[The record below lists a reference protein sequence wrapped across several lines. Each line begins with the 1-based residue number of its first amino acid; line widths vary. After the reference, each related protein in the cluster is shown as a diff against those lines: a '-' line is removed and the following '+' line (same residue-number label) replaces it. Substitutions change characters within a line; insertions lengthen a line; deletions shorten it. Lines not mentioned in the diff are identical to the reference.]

1 MRKRKIR
8 SFDGRRYL
16 LLMVIVAVFCALF
29 LRAVQLQLLHAD
41 FYHQAGS
48 ERHLRTVAI
57 PAHRGSITDR
67 YGEALAI
74 STPVYSIWAHP
85 QTALANPDTIA
96 HAAKVLGINRKQ
108 LTKKLRVRKD
118 KQFVYLRRHVFPN
131 VVQELKQ
138 HNTPGIAT
146 VREYRRY
153 YPDGEISSHIVGLT
167 NIDDQGIEGI
177 EFAYD
182 EWLKGV
188 PGKKRVLR
196 DGNGTVISD
205 IELIQE
211 PHHGKTL
218 QLSIDK
224 RIQYSTYRELKRT
237 IALHEAQAGSVVIL
251 SVDTG
256 EVLAMANLPSFNP
269 NDRIDA
275 KYEAIRNRAITDVF
289 EPGSTIKPFLIAAAL
304 DSGAVKVN
312 SRINT
317 SPGYFNVRGLQ
328 VSDNKNHGVMDIR
341 AILAKSSNVGA
352 VRVALKMSEE
362 EVWNQYQAVGF
373 GQLTGSGFPGE
384 RAGKLDN
391 YTQWNEA
398 QRATLAYGY
407 GISGTTL
414 QLARAYSVIAR
425 DGVLLPT
432 SFIANTKAVQG
443 YRVMSA
449 NTAKHI
455 RKMLHY
461 VVSKQGTAHRAMME
475 SYTAAGKTGTS
486 RKLDNG
492 TYLDDQHVSLFAGMA
507 PAKNPRIVVVV
518 VIDRPTKGG
527 YYGGDVA
534 APLFSRI
541 ADSTLRLLNVPPEH
555 VDNNKRGLILTE
567 VNAK

>member
-1 MRKRKIR
+1 MSKRVKP

-16 LLMVIVAVFCALF
+16 LLVVIVSVFCLLF
-29 LRAVQLQLLHAD
+29 ARAVQLQLLHAD
-41 FYHQAGS
+41 FYHQEGS
-48 ERHLRTVAI
+48 DRHIRTVAI
-57 PAHRGSITDR
+57 PAHRGSIKDR
-67 YGEALAI
+67 TGEALAI

-85 QTALANPDTIA
+85 KTALANPDAIA
-96 HAAKVLGINRKQ
+96 HAAKVLGLNKKK
-108 LTKKLRVRKD
+108 LSKKLRARKD
-118 KQFVYLRRHVFPN
+118 KQFVYLKRHVFPD
-131 VVQELKQ
+131 VVQQLEQKS
-138 HNTPGIAT
+138 TAGIST

-153 YPDGEISSHIVGLT
+153 YPGGEISSHIVGLT

-182 EWLKGV
+182 EWLRGV

-196 DGNGTVISD
+196 DGNGTIVSN

-211 PHHGKTL
+211 PHHGKDL
-218 QLSIDK
+218 HLSIDK
-224 RIQYSTYRELKRT
+224 RIQYLTYRELKRT
-237 IALHEAQAGSVVIL
+237 IAAHEAQAGSVVIL
-251 SVDTG
+251 SVDSG

-304 DSGAVKVN
+304 DAGAVKT
-312 SRINT
+312 STRINT
-317 SPGYFNVRGLQ
+317 SPGYFNVRGLR
-328 VSDNKNHGVMDIR
+328 VNDNRDHGSMDVQS
-341 AILAKSSNVGA
+341 ILVKSSNVGA
-352 VRVALKMSEE
+352 VRVALKMTEE
-362 EVWNQYQAVGF
+362 QVWNQYQAVGF

-407 GISGTTL
+407 GISGTAL

-432 SFIANTKAVQG
+432 SFIANNEPATG
-443 YRVMSA
+443 YRVMSSK
-449 NTAKHI
+449 TAQQV
-455 RKMLHY
+455 RSMLHH

-475 SYTAAGKTGTS
+475 SYSAAGKTGTS
-486 RKLDNG
+486 RKLNKG
-492 TYLDDQHVSLFAGMA
+492 EYLEDKHVSLFAGMA
-507 PAKNPRIVVVV
+507 PAKKPRIVVVV
-518 VIDRPTKGG
+518 VVDQPTKGG

-541 ADSTLRLLNVPPEH
+541 TDGTLRLLNVAPEH
-555 VDNNKRGLILTE
+555 VDPTKRGLILTE
-567 VNAK
+567 VKAR

>member
-1 MRKRKIR
+1 MKKQTNRT
-8 SFDGRRYL
+8 FDGRRYL
-16 LLMVIVAVFCALF
+16 LLAMIVAVFCTLF
-29 LRAVQLQLLHAD
+29 ARAVQLQLVQAD

-48 ERHLRTVAI
+48 ERHLRTVPI

-67 YGEALAI
+67 GGEALAI

-85 QTALANPDTIA
+85 KTALANSEAIA
-96 HAAKVLGINRKQ
+96 HTSRVLGISAKQ
-108 LTKKLRVRKD
+108 LTKKLQKRKD
-118 KQFVYLRRHVFPN
+118 KQFVYVRRHVFPN
-131 VVQELKQ
+131 VVQVLEQKS
-138 HNTPGIAT
+138 TPGIST
-146 VREYRRY
+146 VREFRRY

-182 EWLKGV
+182 GWLKGV
-188 PGKKRVLR
+188 SGKKRVLR

-211 PHHGKTL
+211 PHHGKDL

-224 RIQYSTYRELKRT
+224 RIQYLTYRELKRT
-237 IALHEAQAGSVVIL
+237 IALHAAQAGSVVIL
-251 SVDTG
+251 SVDNG

-275 KYEAIRNRAITDVF
+275 RYEAIRNRAITDVF

-304 DSGAVKVN
+304 DSGAVQVN

-317 SPGYFNVRGLQ
+317 NPGYFNVRGLQ
-328 VSDNKNHGVMDIR
+328 VSDRQNHGVMDIQT
-341 AILAKSSNVGA
+341 ILAKSSNVGA
-352 VRVALKMSEE
+352 VRVALKMPQE

-391 YTQWNEA
+391 YTNWNEA

-407 GISGTTL
+407 GISGTAL

-432 SFIANTKAVQG
+432 SFIVNNEAVPG

-449 NTAKHI
+449 NTA
-455 RKMLHY
+455 RQLRAMLHH
-461 VVSKQGTAHRAMME
+461 VVSKQGTAQRAMME

-486 RKLDNG
+486 RKLDEG
-492 TYLDDQHVSLFAGMA
+492 KYLDDQHVSLFAGMA
-507 PAKNPRIVVVV
+507 PAQQPRIVVVV
-518 VIDRPTKGG
+518 VIDRPTQGG

-534 APLFSRI
+534 APLFAKI
-541 ADSTLRLLNVPPEH
+541 ADGTLRLLNVAPEH
-555 VDNNKRGLILTE
+555 IDPSKRGMLLTGVKPE
-567 VNAK
+567 